1 LKHAQGSSGTVV
13 QGRTRWRRFAA
24 IMVPAVVAAGAI
36 VLGMANGAI
45 AASFSVS
52 GSQFKV
58 SADQLDG
65 KGFVQYGGF
74 AQEKGGRTL
83 PNGIPDPSD
92 PKNHAVAVSGISSA
106 SLSNLCQSVKVPGL
120 PFSMVIRAGR
130 GGTPATA
137 TDLLLDVTSLQGDAS
152 FTNIQIGIDASDL
165 SKGPA
170 GAKGLPGGFAQQ
182 ADSVTIKNLRQVAWS
197 TTAGQFNLN
206 GLDLSVSSGSKPEEC
221 F

>member
-1 LKHAQGSSGTVV
+1 MKHAQGSSGNRAP
-13 QGRTRWRRFAA
+13 GRTRWRRFAA
-24 IMVPAVVAAGAI
+24 IMVPAVVVAGAI

-58 SADQLDG
+58 SADTLEG

-74 AQEKGGRTL
+74 ASEKGARTL
-83 PNGIPDPSD
+83 PNGFPDLSD

-106 SLSNLCQSVKVPGL
+106 TLSNLCQSVKVPGL
-120 PFSMVIRAGR
+120 PFSLVIRAGR

-137 TDLLLDVTSLQGDAS
+137 TDLLIDMSSLQGDAT
-152 FTNIQIGIDASDL
+152 FNNIQIGIDASDL

-182 ADSVTIKNLRQVAWS
+182 ADSVTINHLRQVAWS

-206 GLDLSVSSGSKPEEC
+206 GLDLSVSSGSTPEEC